1 MYVTLINVHLKQL
14 AQQGKSK
21 TFIYVMLGLLA
32 CAVFSLSFLFFKLS
46 TSFVQVA
53 AFCFGLILIVLSV
66 HVTRADRH
74 FVYHHIPHPELNFF
88 NVYVF
93 FTAPVLFGLLLSK
106 FWWLVFV
113 VFLCFGLMSSIKFQ
127 SVNRTRF
134 LFISKLIPASN
145 FEWVGGWRKQFVPLL
160 LLYLLALSLVW
171 IRILPLVLLWFI
183 TTTMMSFYNDAES
196 INVLKANYTSA
207 KKFLYAK
214 FKNHAF
220 LMLVLYLPVTILNAI
235 LNDGFVLI
243 NMVFLL
249 LQVIMLWFAIAC
261 KYANYQPGT
270 NHQGSIITAIVAF
283 GGIVPFMIPVPAVM
297 AINYYFKALENL
309 QTYFN
314 D

>member
-14 AQQGKSK
+14 AHQGKSK
-21 TFIYVMLGLLA
+21 TFIYVLLGLMA
-32 CAVFSLSFLFFKLS
+32 CVVFGLSYLFFNQ
-46 TSFVQVA
+46 TAAFVHVA
-53 AFCFGLILIVLSV
+53 AVCFGLMLIVLSV
-66 HVTRADRH
+66 HVARADRH

-88 NVYVF
+88 TAYVF
-93 FTAPVLFGLLLSK
+93 FTAPVLLGLLLSK

-113 VFLCFGLMSSIKFQ
+113 VFLCFGLISSVKYQ

-145 FEWVGGWRKQFVPLL
+145 FEWIGGWRKQFVPLL

-171 IRILPLVLLWFI
+171 VRILPLVLLWFI
-183 TTTMMSFYNDAES
+183 TTTIMSFYNDAEG
-196 INVLKANYTSA
+196 INVLKANHTSA
-207 KKFLYAK
+207 KKILYAK

-220 LMLVLYLPVTILNAI
+220 LMLVLYLPVAILNAI
-235 LNDGFVLI
+235 FNEGFVLI

-249 LQVIMLWFAIAC
+249 LQVIILWFAIAY
-261 KYANYQPGT
+261 KYANFQPGT